1 LFSQHFR
8 RGWKV
13 LDIREAPPV
22 DWELHLKGFM
32 YWNYLAA
39 IGAFIWLVI
48 LLLPWRPW
56 DTREVMDSA
65 SATPDADLSDI
76 TVLIPARNEAGVIG
90 TTLES
95 LKVQGNDLG
104 IIVVDDRSTDG
115 TAAVVKTSGVQN
127 LRLLSGEPLP
137 ADWSG
142 KLWALEQGFRHV
154 NTPLTLL
161 VDADIELR
169 PGIVEKLREKL
180 KENHLPFIS
189 LIAQLRMASFWER
202 LLMPA
207 FVYFFKML
215 YPFHLSNSS
224 FTRVA
229 AAAGGCILLE
239 TQLIKEIG
247 GFEAIRQELI
257 DDCALARRVKSL
269 GYRTWIGLTHSVHSL
284 RSYENLAGIWNMVT
298 RTAFCQL
305 HYSAMLLGG
314 TTAIMMMV
322 FWLPVAGLFFPGA
335 GAKILS
341 AGAFGALILSY
352 LPTLKFYHQSRGWAL
367 ALPLVA
373 TLYLAMTWSSAIR
386 FWVGS
391 GLRWKGRFYK
401 NHRKV

>member
-1 LFSQHFR
+1 
-8 RGWKV
+8 
-13 LDIREAPPV
+13 
-22 DWELHLKGFM
+22 M

-39 IGAFIWLVI
+39 IGTFIWLAI
-48 LLLPWRPW
+48 MLLPWRPW
-56 DTREVMDSA
+56 DTREVLDSA
-65 SATPDADLSDI
+65 SASPDADLSDI
-76 TVLIPARNEAGVIG
+76 TVLIPARNEAEVIG
-90 TTLES
+90 TTLGS
-95 LKVQGNDLG
+95 LKTQGDDLA
-104 IIVVDDRSTDG
+104 IIVVDDRSTDE
-115 TAAVVKTSGVQN
+115 TATVAKTLGVQN

-161 VDADIELR
+161 IDADIELR
-169 PGIVEKLREKL
+169 PGIVGGLRQKL
-180 KENHLPFIS
+180 KENNLHFIS
-189 LIAQLRMASFWER
+189 LMAQLRMASFWER

-215 YPFHLSNSS
+215 YPFRLSNSS

-239 TQLIKEIG
+239 TRLIEEIG

-269 GYRTWIGLTHSVHSL
+269 GYRTWMGLTHSVHSL

-305 HYSAMLLGG
+305 RYSAMLLGG
-314 TTAIMMMV
+314 TTAIMIMV
-322 FWLPVAGLFFPGA
+322 FWLPVAGLFFPVA
-335 GAKILS
+335 SAKILS
-341 AGAFGALILSY
+341 AGALGALILSY
-352 LPTLKFYHQSRGWAL
+352 LPTLKFYHRSRGWAL
-367 ALPLVA
+367 ALPLIA

-386 FWVGS
+386 FWIGAGS
-391 GLRWKGRFYK
+391 RWKGRCYTRNK
-401 NHRKV
+401 KV